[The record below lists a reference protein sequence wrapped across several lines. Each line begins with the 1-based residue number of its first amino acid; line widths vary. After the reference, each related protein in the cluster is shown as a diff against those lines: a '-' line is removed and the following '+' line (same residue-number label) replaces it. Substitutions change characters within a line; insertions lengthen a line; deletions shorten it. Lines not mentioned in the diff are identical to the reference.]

1 MTNHIAGWA
10 SLYSRALTTI
20 CVDEVPRRPAAPRS
34 RPTTVRQGNGG
45 LLKYKASLIRSYY
58 KIRNHFYLYHD
69 AFRVPGT
76 LFNTP
81 PRGARSACVRAREQ
95 KGTIR
100 HQAAREHRPQHKR
113 LQMLSARAS
122 ARLFSRGRPFSQ
134 QTLHLGTWLRLLRP
148 GGPWVAPYVPTATE
162 VAKQLLSLAR
172 LAPGET
178 MCDLGCGDGRMLNMA
193 VHEFGAARA
202 IGYELDTALAA
213 SARDLAAGDP
223 RIEIRCEDFFEGAAA
238 VLAEADVVALYLSET
253 GNAKLLPLLRQHLR
267 PSARVVSN
275 VWEMPVPPSRTLH
288 AKGSNVPLHL
298 FERAALDGSR
308 A

>member
-1 MTNHIAGWA
+1 MPSH
-10 SLYSRALTTI
+10 SRLFRFAQNRKTELRARARV
-20 CVDEVPRRPAAPRS
+20 CSRPRLRQAHPRS
-34 RPTTVRQGNGG
+34 R
-45 LLKYKASLIRSYY
+45 AS
-58 KIRNHFYLYHD
+58 H
-69 AFRVPGT
+69 
-76 LFNTP
+76 
-81 PRGARSACVRAREQ
+81 
-95 KGTIR
+95 
-100 HQAAREHRPQHKR
+100 AARQHRPQQNR
-113 LQMLSARAS
+113 LQMLSARTS
-122 ARLFSRGRPFSQ
+122 ARVFSRGRPCSSATFHFGS
-134 QTLHLGTWLRLLRP
+134 WLRLLRP

-202 IGYELDTALAA
+202 IGYELDTALAT

-288 AKGSNVPLHL
+288 AKGSNAPLHL
-298 FERAALDGSR
+298 FEHLGSP
-308 A
+308 